1 MKYRLQAIIFV
12 FVAFM
17 LGCNE
22 YMIVGVLPDIAHEYH
37 DSLGKLGLLVTVFA
51 LVYAIFTPI
60 ITSMANRWRRHHVLL
75 VLMVI
80 FFIGNTWTAM
90 APNFISMLLS
100 RILTASVAGAIIS
113 MVLVMA
119 SYVAPREKRASLV
132 SWVFAGFSIAS
143 VIGIPIGTVISTTLT
158 WHDSFWM
165 ISGITIIVFVA
176 LIWLVP
182 RDTPQFKSTLSKQF
196 VLFKDSRIILGVSF
210 IVAIC
215 AADYTIYTYIRPLI
229 TNEMGFDNT
238 WLNWLLFGMGIFFI
252 IGNKFG
258 GYLADRGGIHRLSG
272 IYAAMTVLFLI
283 FGPVLP
289 FKWGAII
296 IVAVLCIAF
305 SCYGSSTQLMFLDIA
320 EKQYPQSLD
329 LASSLNSIFANIGIS
344 LGSFTASQAVTF
356 TAMKNLGYVGAV
368 YGLLATILVIVLSKI
383 YGNAQLLILTLSTDR
398 FSICAF
404 YFPGNLYATNSSGVS
419 NCCYLRILLTF

>member
-80 FFIGNTWTAM
+80 FFIGNSWTAM

-100 RILTASVAGAIIS
+100 RILTASVAG
-113 MVLVMA
+113 
-119 SYVAPREKRASLV
+119 
-132 SWVFAGFSIAS
+132 VFARFSIAS
-143 VIGIPIGTVISTTLT
+143 VIGIPIVTVISTTLT

-196 VLFKDSRIILGVSF
+196 VLFKDSRIILCVSF
-210 IVAIC
+210 IVA
-215 AADYTIYTYIRPLI
+215 
-229 TNEMGFDNT
+229 
-238 WLNWLLFGMGIFFI
+238 
-252 IGNKFG
+252 
-258 GYLADRGGIHRLSG
+258 
-272 IYAAMTVLFLI
+272 V
-283 FGPVLP
+283 
-289 FKWGAII
+289 
-296 IVAVLCIAF
+296 
-305 SCYGSSTQLMFLDIA
+305 
-320 EKQYPQSLD
+320 
-329 LASSLNSIFANIGIS
+329 
-344 LGSFTASQAVTF
+344 
-356 TAMKNLGYVGAV
+356 
-368 YGLLATILVIVLSKI
+368 
-383 YGNAQLLILTLSTDR
+383 
-398 FSICAF
+398 
-404 YFPGNLYATNSSGVS
+404 
-419 NCCYLRILLTF
+419 

>member
-1 MKYRLQAIIFV
+1 MKYRLQAILFV

-22 YMIVGVLPDIAHEYH
+22 YMIVGVLPDIAQEYH
-37 DSLGKLGLLVTVFA
+37 DSLGTLGLLVTVFA
-51 LVYAIFTPI
+51 FVYAIFTPL
-60 ITSMANRWRRHHVLL
+60 ITTLSSKWARHKILL
-75 VLMVI
+75 FLVVI

-90 APNFISMLLS
+90 ATNFISLLLS
-100 RILTASVAGAIIS
+100 RVLTATVAGAIIS

-119 SYVAPREKRASLV
+119 SFVAPQNKRASLV

-143 VIGIPIGTVISTTLT
+143 VIGIPIGTIISTTLS
-158 WHDSFWM
+158 WHDSFWI
-165 ISGITIIVFVA
+165 ISVITVIVFGM
-176 LIWLVP
+176 LLWLVP
-182 RDTPQFKSTLSKQF
+182 RDTPQVKSTLSKQF
-196 VLFKDSRIILGVSF
+196 VLFKDVRVLLGVAF

-258 GYLADRGGIHRLSG
+258 GYLADRGGVHRLG
-272 IYAAMTVLFLI
+272 LIYILMTILYI
-283 FGPVLP
+283 AFGPMLS
-289 FKWGAII
+289 FKWIAIL
-296 IVAVLCIAF
+296 IVALLCIAF

-320 EKQYPQSLD
+320 EKEYPQSLD

-344 LGSFTASQAVTF
+344 LGSLTASQAVTF
-356 TAMKNLGYVGAV
+356 MPMRNLGYVGAI
-368 YGLLATILVIVLSKI
+368 YGVLATVLV
-383 YGNAQLLILTLSTDR
+383 LILSR
-398 FSICAF
+398 K
-404 YFPGNLYATNSSGVS
+404 YRGQRY
-419 NCCYLRILLTF
+419 